1 MEEKTKKRV
10 VSTGN
15 PEIDS
20 KLGGGIPIGSLTL
33 IDGDS
38 SAGKSVLTQ
47 QMIWG
52 SLNDQYRAS
61 LFTFENTVRSL
72 ITQME
77 SLNLDVLDFVL
88 LNRFKIYPVQ
98 ATRLKMLD
106 LLALP
111 ILMQAMRRE
120 KDSDL
125 VFVDSLTSLVVDA
138 PEEKVIGFF
147 EQCKEL
153 CGNGMGVITVV
164 HSHALKEG
172 LLIRIRSLCDAHLR
186 LCTEALGEQL
196 VKTLEVSKVRG
207 ANKTTGNIVSF
218 EIEPAWGMRIIPLSR
233 ASV

>member
-20 KLGGGIPIGSLTL
+20 KMGGGIPLGSLTL
-33 IDGDS
+33 VEGDS

-52 SLNDQYRAS
+52 SLKDQYTAS
-61 LFTFENTVRSL
+61 LFTFENTVTSL

-77 SLNLDVLDFVL
+77 SLNLDVLDYLL
-88 LNRFKIYPVQ
+88 LNRFKIYPVE
-98 ATRLKMLD
+98 ATRLKALG

-111 ILMQAMRRE
+111 VLMQAIGRE
-120 KDSDL
+120 RDSDL

-138 PEEKVIGFF
+138 PEEKVIGYF
-147 EQCKEL
+147 EQSKKL
-153 CGNGMGVITVV
+153 CGGGTSIIIVV
-164 HSHALKEG
+164 HSHALKES

-186 LCTEALGEQL
+186 LRTEELGDQL

-218 EIEPAWGMRIIPLSR
+218 EIEPQWGMRIIPLSR